1 MSTTTPSSTPP
12 IEIALGR
19 LICRTVDILEREM
32 AQLFED
38 YLDGET
44 NRWGEPRYGL
54 ARGASRLMVSCR
66 SLAEEF
72 HRYESEK
79 KRQEDIDDIGF

>member
-44 NRWGEPRYGL
+44 NRWGEPRYEL
-54 ARGASRLMVSCR
+54 ARGASRLMISCR
-66 SLAEEF
+66 CLAEEF
-72 HRYESEK
+72 RRYESER
-79 KRQEDIDDIGF
+79 KRQEDIDGIAF

>member
-1 MSTTTPSSTPP
+1 VNTTTPSSTPP

-38 YLDGET
+38 YIDGET
-44 NRWGEPRYGL
+44 NRWGEPRYEL
-54 ARGASRLMVSCR
+54 ARGACRLMISCR

-72 HRYESEK
+72 RRYEVERK
-79 KRQEDIDDIGF
+79 KQEDIDNLGF